1 MFNFFE
7 HPWTLIGLAVLVLF
21 GVFTYRSVWPE
32 KRAPWQWFL
41 PLVFATVGPGLD
53 ALVKTDL
60 EKITALLK
68 TSIQAVQ
75 QEDINTISS
84 ILAEDYQDSQHN
96 TKADLMRTCSS
107 KFAQSLVEKCK
118 KTNSRIEPISG
129 PTALATVFAT
139 IHFDK
144 NSYVA
149 QNYKAWMMVKVQL
162 HFKKQ
167 PDKSW
172 LINRAEILEID
183 RQPVKWRQI

>member
-7 HPWTLIGLAVLVLF
+7 QPWTLISTAVIVLF
-21 GVFTYRSVWPE
+21 GVLTYRSVWPE
-32 KRAPWQWFL
+32 KRAFRQWLL
-41 PLVFATVGPGLD
+41 PLIIAAAGPGLD
-53 ALVKTDL
+53 VLITTDL

-68 TSIQAVQ
+68 TSLQAVQ
-75 QEDINTISS
+75 QENINTISS

-107 KFAQSLVEKCK
+107 KFTQSLVEKCK
-118 KTNSRIEPISG
+118 KTASPLIELSP
-129 PTALATVFAT
+129 PTALATIFVT

-149 QNYKAWMMVKVQL
+149 QNYKAWIMVKAQL

-183 RQPVKWRQI
+183 RRPVR